1 MYAYVPTCAHLHMFT
16 TQNNFRRDWLSHQV
30 DETGGE
36 NVSAPQKVT
45 SVHPIQPHHSSVQP
59 YELFIS
65 KTFPSTSQRTEP
77 QPTLLVLE
85 FAAPIS
91 VQSISQKSCGRSI
104 LCPGIALACLH
115 YMSKFSNTWEYNSIS
130 HLHGTLLWKRA
141 GYLWSSD

>member
-1 MYAYVPTCAHLHMFT
+1 M
-16 TQNNFRRDWLSHQV
+16 
-30 DETGGE
+30 
-36 NVSAPQKVT
+36 SAPQKVT

-104 LCPGIALACLH
+104 LCPGIALACLITCQSSATHESTTLYLICMVH
-115 YMSKFSNTWEYNSIS
+115 YCGREPAIYGHQTSI
-130 HLHGTLLWKRA
+130 W
-141 GYLWSSD
+141 